1 MKNLF
6 ITYETKDGNGNKIAR
21 AGAIP
26 QGESITWWLKKNQA
40 EDCFY
45 CFWSPTWKEAV
56 AMAESWNE
64 SYRINK
70 VEVK

>member
-6 ITYETKDGNGNKIAR
+6 ITYETKDCNGNKIAR

-26 QGESITWWLKKNQA
+26 QGESITWWLKEHKVEN
-40 EDCFY
+40 

-56 AMAESWNE
+56 AMAERWNE
-64 SYRINK
+64 SYRINNGD
-70 VEVK
+70 VK